1 MNYLESQLIS
11 RRRRNS
17 IKASAFSK
25 KVTLQMWS
33 MSSRKVRSNSIRRS
47 KMTGKILTNNI
58 FGKLFLNLF
67 IFCCEFSFLR
77 KTKKVQ
83 FSLIGPGEIVGV
95 EELFY
100 S

>member
-1 MNYLESQLIS
+1 
-11 RRRRNS
+11 
-17 IKASAFSK
+17 
-25 KVTLQMWS
+25 
-33 MSSRKVRSNSIRRS
+33 MSLRKVRSNSIRRS
-47 KMTGKILTNNI
+47 KMTGKILTNNF
-58 FGKLFLNLF
+58 FGKLFLI

-83 FSLIGPGEIVGV
+83 FSLIGPGEIIGV